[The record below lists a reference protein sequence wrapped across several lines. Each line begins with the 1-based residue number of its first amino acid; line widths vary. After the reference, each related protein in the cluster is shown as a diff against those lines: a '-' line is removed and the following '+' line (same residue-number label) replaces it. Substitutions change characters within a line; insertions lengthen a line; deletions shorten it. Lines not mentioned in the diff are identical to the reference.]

1 MQQIQGKSSHEE
13 TSEIGN
19 KYFVGY
25 CTRWQKDCNYAVT
38 NIDVKILIYLQMFIL
53 VKADFFLE
61 GVQQSSLIIKDGTNK
76 ARHIE
81 ETKQKSGNY
90 CK

>member
-1 MQQIQGKSSHEE
+1 
-13 TSEIGN
+13 
-19 KYFVGY
+19 
-25 CTRWQKDCNYAVT
+25 
-38 NIDVKILIYLQMFIL
+38 MFIL